1 MKILRG
7 VMNLSLHGLSLVKGF
22 INRLSMTLWHISFI
36 EELIFTFKLLNNF
49 IDKFGRNLSCFLLSS
64 KFLLSQSILS
74 F

>member
-22 INRLSMTLWHISFI
+22 IHRLSMTLWHISFI